1 MAGIQDRF
9 SKTNELLFLAR
20 EKTKSLQTGVAI
32 ETKVRN
38 QLGGQQPREKCF
50 FFPCWFKPAVINGP
64 AKMLLTQ
71 IGAKKWR
78 GKDAHMFFQ
87 FQFISD
93 TILQRLAT
101 GTISI

>member
-38 QLGGQQPREKCF
+38 QLGGQQDRLLEANTVAYFDQSITDYK
-50 FFPCWFKPAVINGP
+50 KSNNG
-64 AKMLLTQ
+64 T
-71 IGAKKWR
+71 
-78 GKDAHMFFQ
+78 GK
-87 FQFISD
+87 
-93 TILQRLAT
+93 T
-101 GTISI
+101 